1 MIYNSRKYKLFVRF
15 SFIISFV
22 FALILGVLLSVIAL
36 NLGYW
41 SVSTVIAVALVAV
54 VFFLYLFFSSVAKY
68 WKMGKITKKE
78 FPEEWEKVLREYVE
92 FYNGLDDEDRTKF
105 KQKILLFLSEKKISG
120 IETEIDDRVKL
131 LIAASAVIPVFNLD
145 DWEYDDISEIL
156 VYPGRFD
163 NDYRFDGS
171 NHFLGMVTGKGGVI
185 IISKQDI
192 IEGFKHWEKGRNVGI
207 HEFAHKI
214 DGGDGYIDGI
224 PFLIMDENLAKEWRR
239 VRSDEIEKI
248 KKGESDIDP
257 YATRSNAEY
266 FAVSCEYF
274 FSNPVEFGKK
284 HPELYNLL
292 KKIFKID
299 TRSII
304 KEVVKNMFSGG

>member
-15 SFIISFV
+15 SLFISFA
-22 FALILGVLLSVIAL
+22 FALILGVLLSVIAY
-36 NLGYW
+36 NLEYR
-41 SVSTVIAVALVAV
+41 SLTTVIVIAVISVL
-54 VFFLYLFFSSVAKY
+54 FFLYLFFSSVAKY
-68 WKMGKITKKE
+68 WKMGEIARRE
-78 FPEEWEKVLREYVE
+78 FPGEWEKILIEYVA
-92 FYNGLDDEDRTKF
+92 FYNGLDEEDKTKF

-120 IETEIDDRVKL
+120 IETETDDTVKV
-131 LIAASAVIPVFNLD
+131 LIAASAVIPVFNWD

-163 NDYRFDGS
+163 NNYRFDGRD
-171 NHFLGMVTGKGGVI
+171 NFLGMVTGKGGVI

-192 IEGFKHWEKGRNVGI
+192 IDGFKNWEKGRNVGI

-214 DGGDGYIDGI
+214 DGEDGYIDGM
-224 PFLIMDENLAKEWRR
+224 PFLITDKSIRDEWKR
-239 VRSDEIEKI
+239 VRRLEMERI
-248 KKGESDIDP
+248 KNGKSDIDP
-257 YATRSNAEY
+257 YAASNNAEF

-274 FSNPVEFGKK
+274 FSNPGAFGRN

-299 TRSII
+299 TKSII
-304 KEVVKNMFSGG
+304 TKVVKNMFAGG